1 MPVPRLLP
9 PLAGA
14 AVVLAAVSAFAQPQ
28 HGVAMHGAPKYGPGF
43 AHLEYV
49 NPDAPKGG
57 DLRLGLAGSFDSVQ
71 PFIIK
76 GRAAAGRHYVFE
88 SLLKRVWDEPF
99 SLYGLIAE
107 TVEMPAERTWV
118 EFKLRQDARWH
129 DGTPITVDDVVWS
142 METLRDEGRPNHRL
156 FYSKVARIERP
167 GPRTIRFVFAADLD
181 DRELPLIMGLMPI
194 LPKHYFADRAFNETT
209 LEPILGSG
217 PYRIAELDAGRSI
230 VYERVADYWG
240 RDLAVNR
247 GQNNFDRVRYDYYR
261 DATVLLEAFKG
272 GEYDLRGEGSASRWA
287 TAYDFPA
294 VSDGRVILETLPN
307 ARPAGMRAFVFNT
320 RRDIFADPRVREA
333 LAYAF
338 DFEWVNEN
346 LLQGAYTRT
355 TSFFGNS
362 ELAAS
367 GAPEGTELALLEPHL
382 ASLPPQVFTT
392 EYAPP
397 RTDGSG
403 NIREDLR
410 SAQALLADAGWE
422 TRDGIMTRI
431 ADGRA
436 LDFEIL
442 LISPSDEKIALSF
455 SRNLERLGVSATVRT
470 VDSAQY
476 QARRTAYD
484 YDMIIN
490 RWGISLSPG
499 NEQAFYWGSEAA
511 DQDGSRNYMG
521 LKSDAVDDLITEVT
535 AARDRAGLVT
545 AMRALDRVLL
555 WGHYVV
561 PLYYLQNDRVAY
573 WNRFGHP
580 EMTPV
585 YGYVLETWWQDPAK
599 AVANPR

>member
-240 RDLAVNR
+240 
-247 GQNNFDRVRYDYYR
+247 
-261 DATVLLEAFKG
+261 
-272 GEYDLRGEGSASRWA
+272 
-287 TAYDFPA
+287 
-294 VSDGRVILETLPN
+294 
-307 ARPAGMRAFVFNT
+307 
-320 RRDIFADPRVREA
+320 
-333 LAYAF
+333 
-338 DFEWVNEN
+338 
-346 LLQGAYTRT
+346 
-355 TSFFGNS
+355 
-362 ELAAS
+362 
-367 GAPEGTELALLEPHL
+367 
-382 ASLPPQVFTT
+382 
-392 EYAPP
+392 
-397 RTDGSG
+397 
-403 NIREDLR
+403 
-410 SAQALLADAGWE
+410 
-422 TRDGIMTRI
+422 
-431 ADGRA
+431 
-436 LDFEIL
+436 
-442 LISPSDEKIALSF
+442 
-455 SRNLERLGVSATVRT
+455 
-470 VDSAQY
+470 
-476 QARRTAYD
+476 
-484 YDMIIN
+484 
-490 RWGISLSPG
+490 
-499 NEQAFYWGSEAA
+499 
-511 DQDGSRNYMG
+511 
-521 LKSDAVDDLITEVT
+521 
-535 AARDRAGLVT
+535 
-545 AMRALDRVLL
+545 
-555 WGHYVV
+555 
-561 PLYYLQNDRVAY
+561 
-573 WNRFGHP
+573 
-580 EMTPV
+580 
-585 YGYVLETWWQDPAK
+585 
-599 AVANPR
+599 